1 MATPSM
7 STELRDSY
15 VASFTQIQKDFA
27 QSGSGRDATHRRA
40 ELVDGLALR
49 LWNEIVH
56 PNMDDADAA
65 TLVAIGG
72 YGRRLLFPY
81 SDIDV
86 LFLLREEP
94 TKRLREGLR
103 AFSQE
108 LWDLKLRLS
117 SQTRTLAQCER
128 FDPNNLEFTIAAL
141 DSRYLAGSRELF
153 SRLNESFV
161 PRLVMRESQQLVQQL
176 GIVTKRRHAKFGDTI
191 FHLEPNVKEGPGGLR
206 DYNVVHWLAQLA
218 SIEKPREG
226 MQGEAAIIEPSIR
239 AQFDTA
245 LDYLFSVRCFLHFRF
260 GRDDNTL
267 GWEAQAEAAS
277 KRIGA
282 ESGPPQSP
290 EEWMR
295 TYFRHARAIH
305 RVASQLLEEIP
316 AARSSLYREFQNWR
330 SRLSNSN
337 FSVVNGFILLQQPGG
352 VKDADLLL
360 QMFEFM
366 AQHGFKLSRATEQR
380 IEHASGYLSAHPPSG
395 ASVWKHLRQIL
406 MASHAAHALRSMHV
420 LGVLSVF
427 VPELRAIDS
436 LVIRDYYHRF
446 TVDEHSFLAIDMLH
460 RLSGAE
466 SEWEC
471 RYRELFCELEQP
483 ELLLLALLLHD
494 IGKGSDQRDHARASV
509 DAASRCM
516 ARMNL
521 PPAERDA
528 VCFLIANHLEI
539 SKTLR
544 RDIFD
549 LDTVRSFAER
559 VRTPERLK
567 MLALMTYA
575 DIRSVNPEA
584 LTPWKADNIWQ
595 LYIATANFL
604 NHNIDREPVEAA
616 ALDETIKRIC
626 ALAPDHK
633 QVTGF
638 LEGLPQRYMA
648 AYTPETILRH
658 FELANDL
665 SREPIHLELKRGR
678 HWFEL
683 TVVMRDSPGLFS
695 KIAGAL
701 AAWGMNIV
709 KANAFSNRGGVVVD
723 TFFFTDRFG
732 TLELN
737 APEWERFQRSIRG
750 VLSGEADLQRLLKDR
765 FRSAKPNAKVAV
777 ETRIVASNDYSPR
790 CTVLEITTHDRPG
803 LLHGVTKILADHKYN
818 IEIALIDTEGQVAI
832 DVLYLTYNGNKL
844 SESQQNELI
853 TLLVEKLSYPMPQGV
868 TVSPSPSQPG
878 RDAPS
883 VPR

>member
-7 STELRDSY
+7 STELRDTY
-15 VASFTQIQKDFA
+15 VASFTQIQHDFA
-27 QSGSGRDATHRRA
+27 KSGSGRDAVSRRA
-40 ELVDGLALR
+40 ELVDFLVLR
-49 LWNEIVH
+49 LWNEIVR

-65 TLVAIGG
+65 ALVAIGG

-94 TKRLREGLR
+94 SKHLREGLR

-117 SQTRTLAQCER
+117 SQARTLAQCER
-128 FDPNNLEFTIAAL
+128 FDPSNLEFTIAAL

-153 SRLNESFV
+153 SRLRESFI
-161 PRLVMRESQQLVQQL
+161 PRLVMRESQQLVEQL
-176 GIVTKRRHAKFGDTI
+176 GVVTKARHAKFGNTI

-206 DYNVVHWLAQLA
+206 DYNIVHWLAQLDA
-218 SIEKPREG
+218 IEKRREG
-226 MQGEAAIIEPSIR
+226 AQGEASIIEPSIR

-245 LDYLFSVRCFLHFRF
+245 LDYLFSVRCFLHFRY

-267 GWEAQAEAAS
+267 GWEAQAEAAA
-277 KRIGA
+277 KKIGA
-282 ESGPPQSP
+282 NSEYAQSP

-295 TYFRHARAIH
+295 TFFRHARAIH

-366 AQHGFKLSRATEQR
+366 AQHGLKLSRATEQR
-380 IEHASGYLSAHPPSG
+380 VEQASGYLVSHPPNG
-395 ASVWKHLRQIL
+395 ASVWNHLRQML
-406 MASHAAHALRSMHV
+406 MASHAADALRSMHF
-420 LGVLSVF
+420 LGVLAVF
-427 VPELRAIDS
+427 VPELRPIDA
-436 LVIRDYYHRF
+436 LVVRDYYHRF

-460 RLSGAE
+460 RLSEAK
-466 SEWEC
+466 SEWER
-471 RYRELFCELEQP
+471 RYGELFSELEQP

-494 IGKGSDQRDHARASV
+494 VGKGSDQRDHACASV

-521 PPAERDA
+521 ASAERDT

-549 LDTVRSFAER
+549 PDTVRVFAGR

-604 NHNIDREPVEAA
+604 NHNVDREPVQAGA
-616 ALDETIKRIC
+616 YDENVRRIR
-626 ALAPDHK
+626 ALAPNEKNLTD
-633 QVTGF
+633 F
-638 LEGLPQRYMA
+638 LEGLPQRYLA
-648 AYTPETILRH
+648 AYPPETVLRH
-658 FELANDL
+658 VELGKDL
-665 SREPIHLELKRGR
+665 GGKAAHLELKRGR

-683 TVVMRDSPGLFS
+683 TVVTNDSPGLFS

-709 KANAFSNRGGVVVD
+709 KANAFSNREGIVVD
-723 TFFFTDRFG
+723 TFYFTDRFG

-737 APEWERFQRSIRG
+737 ASEWDRFQRSVRG
-750 VLSGEADLQRLLKDR
+750 VLLGEVDLQRLLRDR
-765 FRSAKPNAKVAV
+765 FRSARPNIPKVAV
-777 ETRIVASNDYSPR
+777 ETRIVSSNDYSPR
-790 CTVLEITTHDRPG
+790 CTVLEITAQDRPG
-803 LLHGVTKILADHKYN
+803 LLHGVTAVLAEHKYN
-818 IEIALIDTEGQVAI
+818 IEIALIDTEGEVAI
-832 DVLYLTYNGNKL
+832 DVLYLTHNGYKL
-844 SESQQNELI
+844 SEKQQNEVI
-853 TLLVEKLSYPMPQGV
+853 TVLGEKLSYSTSQSITVPALGRRMPDI
-868 TVSPSPSQPG
+868 S
-878 RDAPS
+878 
-883 VPR
+883 

>member
-7 STELRDSY
+7 SNELRGSY
-15 VASFTQIQKDFA
+15 TASFAQIQQEFA
-27 QSGSGRDATHRRA
+27 TASSGRDAVRRRT
-40 ELVDGLALR
+40 ELVDSLVLH
-49 LWNEIVH
+49 LWNEIVC
-56 PNMDDADAA
+56 PKMDDSAA
-65 TLVAIGG
+65 AALVPIGG

-81 SDIDV
+81 SDIDL
-86 LFLLREEP
+86 LFLLRNEP
-94 TKRLREGLR
+94 QKHLRE
-103 AFSQE
+103 AIATFSQE

-117 SQTRTLAQCER
+117 SQARTLAQCER

-153 SRLNESFV
+153 SRLQESFI
-161 PRLVMRESQQLVQQL
+161 PRLVMRESPQLVQQL
-176 GIVTKRRHAKFGDTI
+176 GVVTRARHAKFGNTI

-206 DYNVVHWLAQLA
+206 DYNVVHWLAQVTA
-218 SIEKPREG
+218 IEKRRETAE
-226 MQGEAAIIEPSIR
+226 GESSIIEPSIR

-245 LDYLFSVRCFLHFRF
+245 MDYLFSVRCFLHFRS

-267 GWEAQAEAAS
+267 GWEAQAEGAV
-277 KRIGA
+277 KNIG
-282 ESGPPQSP
+282 STSTHRPSP

-366 AQHGFKLSRATEQR
+366 AQNGLKLSRATEQR
-380 IEHASGYLSAHPPSG
+380 VEQASGYLLVHPPNG
-395 ASVWKHLRQIL
+395 ASVWKYLRSIL
-406 MASHAAHALRSMHV
+406 MAPHAADALRGMHV
-420 LGVLSVF
+420 LGVLSAF

-436 LVIRDYYHRF
+436 LVVRDYYHRF
-446 TVDEHSFLAIDMLH
+446 TVDEHSFLAIDSLH
-460 RLSGAE
+460 RLAKAE
-466 SEWEC
+466 SEWER
-471 RYRELFCELEQP
+471 RYGELFSELEQP

-494 IGKGSDQRDHARASV
+494 VGKGSTERDHARASV
-509 DAASRCM
+509 DVAGRCM

-521 PPAERDA
+521 ASADRD
-528 VCFLIANHLEI
+528 VVTFLIANHLEI

-549 LDTVRSFAER
+549 LDTIRTFADR
-559 VRTPERLK
+559 VCTPERLK

-595 LYIATANFL
+595 LYIGTSNYL
-604 NHNIDREPVEAA
+604 NHNVDRERVHSDAK
-616 ALDETIKRIC
+616 DENIQHIL
-626 ALAPDHK
+626 ALASNHK
-633 QVTGF
+633 ALNGF
-638 LEGLPQRYMA
+638 LEGLPQRYLA
-648 AYTPETILRH
+648 AYSPETVLRH
-658 FELANDL
+658 FELTNDL
-665 SREPIHLELKRGR
+665 KRDSVHLELKRGR

-683 TVVMRDSPGLFS
+683 TVITYDAAGLFS

-709 KANAFSNRGGVVVD
+709 KAHAFSNRAGVVVD
-723 TFFFTDRFG
+723 TFYFTDRFG

-737 APEWERFQRSIRG
+737 AQEWERFQRSVRG
-750 VLSGEADLQRLLKDR
+750 VLSGEVDLQRLLNDR
-765 FRSAKPNAKVAV
+765 FRSAKPNPVKVAV
-777 ETRIVASNDYSPR
+777 QTRIDSSNDYSTH
-790 CTVLEITTHDRPG
+790 CTILEITVQDRPG
-803 LLHGVTKILADHKYN
+803 LLHGITALLAEHQYN

-832 DVLYLTYNGNKL
+832 DVLYLTFEGHKL
-844 SESQQNELI
+844 SELQQNTI
-853 TLLVEKLSYPMPQGV
+853 VMGLLERLR
-868 TVSPSPSQPG
+868 PSG
-878 RDAPS
+878 A
-883 VPR
+883 